1 MMYNQLSIQCIIG
14 INSLQ
19 EKLFAGNLMENN
31 AADEIDLQKAIE
43 LVNGNKSVF
52 VWIGGWTN
60 TPLAD
65 LLEIDRSKVVEANP
79 FELMSKETYPE
90 QLRGYEKPIF
100 VCHHGIASYELVKEL
115 ASENIKGYSLAGGI
129 EKIKDRA

>member
-1 MMYNQLSIQCIIG
+1 MLNIFP
-14 INSLQ
+14 
-19 EKLFAGNLMENN
+19 ETFVDV
-31 AADEIDLQKAIE
+31 DEIDVNKAKE
-43 LVNGNKSVF
+43 LVKNNQSVF

-79 FELMSKETYPE
+79 FELMSKETYPQE
-90 QLRGYEKPIF
+90 LRGYEKPIF

-115 ASENIKGYSLAGGI
+115 ASENIKGYSLVGGI
-129 EKIKDRA
+129 EGIKGRA